1 MAISIIP
8 FQPIRFRT
16 TDEIAEAS
24 CECSEKNFC
33 QLVNENDDTTFQIS
47 ASNEV
52 TNNSFETDLT
62 DWSQRLY
69 INSVATIT
77 NATTLIACD
86 GAIALT
92 STGGTGPYTYSIDG
106 GATYAS
112 SPLTAL
118 CAGCYNVISKD
129 SLGNIGILKVCI
141 SVNENCGAYASPD
154 LYDLLTTDLSNLFN
168 CELNDLI

>member
-52 TNNSFETDLT
+52 TNNSFETDFRNVDNL
-62 DWSQRLY
+62 
-69 INSVATIT
+69 
-77 NATTLIACD
+77 D
-86 GAIALT
+86 G
-92 STGGTGPYTYSIDG
+92 S
-106 GATYAS
+106 
-112 SPLTAL
+112 
-118 CAGCYNVISKD
+118 
-129 SLGNIGILKVCI
+129 
-141 SVNENCGAYASPD
+141 NENVVIFGQKLRFCLETKIKED
-154 LYDLLTTDLSNLFN
+154 
-168 CELNDLI
+168 